1 MNPYVYP
8 GRYVVVH
15 RFFQRVVVVCDG
27 VVFDYVIG
35 ARVTMH
41 VRVLWFQHFG
51 HRKVPLSVTI
61 CWRSLRVCCVSFP
74 ERLYVVV
81 NKN

>member
-27 VVFDYVIG
+27 VVFDYVTG
-35 ARVTMH
+35 RRARNHART
-41 VRVLWFQHFG
+41 G
-51 HRKVPLSVTI
+51 
-61 CWRSLRVCCVSFP
+61 
-74 ERLYVVV
+74 VVV
-81 NKN
+81 PTLWTP